1 MSNDLKFVLEDAE
14 KQWVKARQIDAWMDG
29 RFKDPYVPSCTE
41 SEYNELAKRCVANM
55 LPLVVDLVSQSLF
68 VEGHRTSDGGSAGW
82 DMWDRERMGARQSPI
97 HRAAF
102 TFGHCLVQV
111 LPDKT
116 GRWRIRGLSPKSSYA
131 MWDDPVQDEWPQ
143 VVVWKQPVPR
153 SDEEYVWWVDDTRAV
168 LYRGKYGNYRVVRS
182 QEHGVGVCPV
192 VRFADHVGLDGET
205 PSHIEQ
211 LVPGQ
216 ERLNQTIFDLLMTQ
230 TFSSFKVKTLTGV
243 MPPTEVPLPGEP
255 GYDPDKHADGAGA
268 RREMERYKLKI
279 AQDRILVA
287 NDPEAKFGELS
298 ETNLAGFISAVELA
312 IRQVATLSQTPPHA
326 LIGSM
331 SNLSAEALA
340 AAESGLNRKIIELQ
354 HAYGESW
361 EQVLR
366 LCSAV
371 QGDRAGA
378 ADMGAKVMW
387 RDTSAKSLSQA
398 VDAWGKAVQM
408 LGIAPQVVWRKIPGI
423 TQADIDDA
431 TEAMRADPMSKIAE
445 QLNGETMLLD
455 KELDHVLD
463 TGSAGPGE
471 RVSG

>member
-1 MSNDLKFVLEDAE
+1 MLAGGLVSEDLKFVLEAAE
-14 KQWVKARQIDAWMDG
+14 PQWWKARQIERWMNG
-29 RFKDPYVPSCTE
+29 RFSDPYIPSHTG
-41 SEYNELAKRCVANM
+41 SEYDVLKKRCVANM

-68 VEGHRTSDGGSAGW
+68 VEGHRTKSGSTTGW
-82 DMWDRERMGARQSPI
+82 DMWNQERMGARQSPI

-102 TFGHCLVQV
+102 TFGHALVQV
-111 LPDKT
+111 LPDQHGK
-116 GRWRIRGLSPKSSYA
+116 WRIRGLSPKTSFA
-131 MWDDPVQDEWPQ
+131 LWDDPVQDEWPE
-143 VVVWKQPVPR
+143 VVVSRRRVPR
-153 SDEEYVWWVDDTRAV
+153 SDEEHIVWIDRENVV
-168 LYRGKYGNYRVVRS
+168 LWRGKNGNYKRVHA
-182 QEHGVGVCPV
+182 QGHGLGVCPV

-205 PSHIEQ
+205 PSQIET

-216 ERLNQTIFDLLMTQ
+216 ERLNQTVFDLLMTQ

-243 MPPTEVPLPGEP
+243 LPPADVPAPGEP
-255 GYDPDKHADGAGA
+255 GYDSDKHADAA
-268 RREMERYKLKI
+268 TRREMDRMKLKI

-287 NDPEAKFGELS
+287 SDPEAKFGELS
-298 ETNLAGFISAVELA
+298 ETNLAGFISAVELS
-312 IRQVATLSQTPPHA
+312 IRQIATLSQTPPHA

-366 LCSAV
+366 LCAAV
-371 QGDRAGA
+371 SGDKAEA
-378 ADMGAKVMW
+378 ADVSAKVMW

-408 LGIAPQVVWRKIPGI
+408 LGVAPQVAWRKIPGF

-431 TEAMRADPMSKIAE
+431 TEQFRADPMTKIAQ
-445 QLNGETMLLD
+445 QLSGETMQLD
-455 KELDHVLD
+455 RELGVEDGV
-463 TGSAGPGE
+463 G
-471 RVSG
+471 